1 MHLILKKSLCIVTNI
16 INVFQPEKLVI
27 GGGVSK
33 EGKTLTDMIMKYVS
47 AERYGEGTGIPLTT
61 LCTAVLGND
70 AGIIGA
76 AALGI

>member
-1 MHLILKKSLCIVTNI
+1 M
-16 INVFQPEKLVI
+16 LVI

-33 EGKTLTDMIMKYVS
+33 EGQPLVDMIMERVT
-47 AERYGEGTGIPLTT
+47 AERYGEGKGLPLTT
-61 LCTAVLGND
+61 LCTAKLGND